1 MNQTLSTFKPN
12 AKSLLGFTAAV
23 GMTALA
29 VGSTVAPAGAFTVFT
44 NRAAWQ
50 TAIGSGYT
58 ISDDTFSTP
67 IADAPS
73 ITFDSGIV
81 STGTGGNGTK
91 FNGVQNSGEYKGG
104 LKRPGV
110 TNGAPAGFFEKI
122 TWTFTDPVK
131 GFFADWRSIN
141 ALLITGNFDG
151 TGPQTINLR
160 NALGGPNGGFGLIGE
175 KKFTEITF
183 TLPVANNSRT
193 DNFFVD
199 NLAVA
204 VPTPA
209 LLPGLIGLGI
219 GAWRKRKSEQTAEAE
234 ANT

>member
-12 AKSLLGFTAAV
+12 TNTLLGFTAAV

-29 VGSTVAPAGAFTVFT
+29 VGSTVAPAGAVSFFNDRT
-44 NRAAWQ
+44 AWE

-58 ISDDTFSTP
+58 ITTDTFNNP
-67 IADAPS
+67 IPDAPS

-81 STGTGGNGTK
+81 STGTGGDGTK

-110 TNGAPAGFFEKI
+110 TNGAAAGFFEKI

-131 GFFADWRSIN
+131 GFFADWRTIN
-141 ALLITGNFDG
+141 EVQITGDFDG
-151 TGPQTINLR
+151 TGPQTFDLR
-160 NALGGPNGGFGLIGE
+160 SLVGGPNGGFGLIGD

-183 TLPVANNSRT
+183 TLPSAANSRS
-193 DNFFVD
+193 DIFFVD

-219 GAWRKRKSEQTAEAE
+219 GAWRKRKSEQKAEA
-234 ANT
+234 TT